1 MGTYVHSITKF
12 YLQKLSILVMILCLP
27 TPYICMATGE
37 QECYSHFEPAPLR
50 LAGGVAV
57 LLAGG
62 VAVLLAGGVAVLLD
76 VGLAMLLAVGMLD
89 VRHILRK

>member
-27 TPYICMATGE
+27 APYICMATGE
-37 QECYSHFEPAPLR
+37 QECYGHFKPAPLR
-50 LAGGVAV
+50 LAVG
-57 LLAGG
+57 L
-62 VAVLLAGGVAVLLD
+62 AVLLAGGVAVLLD
-76 VGLAMLLAVGMLD
+76 VGLGMLLAVGMLD